1 MAKEWNNFMKK
12 RSHKR
17 GPFLY
22 PTLKEKIKS
31 DDLKRTFSY
40 CATHCNGDKEKFVQ
54 MWRSFKEKW
63 KQRDLKNAT
72 SHELQFLDEFMEK
85 HLDDVE
91 YFVDGQRT
99 NLTESF
105 QNIATKYCPK
115 RTPYSFKHYIMR
127 KTLAALQFNEQHSKE
142 EKEYRFRRTIINR
155 VLQK

>member
-22 PTLKEKIKS
+22 PIIKEKIKVT

-63 KQRDLKNAT
+63 K
-72 SHELQFLDEFMEK
+72 
-85 HLDDVE
+85 
-91 YFVDGQRT
+91 
-99 NLTESF
+99 
-105 QNIATKYCPK
+105 
-115 RTPYSFKHYIMR
+115 
-127 KTLAALQFNEQHSKE
+127 
-142 EKEYRFRRTIINR
+142 
-155 VLQK
+155 